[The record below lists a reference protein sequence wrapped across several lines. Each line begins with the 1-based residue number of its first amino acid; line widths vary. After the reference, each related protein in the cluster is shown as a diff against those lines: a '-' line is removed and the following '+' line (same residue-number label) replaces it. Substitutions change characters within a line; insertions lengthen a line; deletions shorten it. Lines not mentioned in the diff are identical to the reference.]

1 MTDTVTLIRNA
12 ATIIAWDGA
21 ARRHVYLRDADLAFC
36 GGTILHVGPD
46 YAGPAMTT
54 IDGRGRLL
62 MPGLVD
68 LHCHPFCEPL
78 NKGMWDEIGSPL
90 LYNTSLY
97 EYLTV
102 LEPDAAGIRA
112 CYQVA
117 LAELLMSGVTTIC
130 DLSPPSE
137 GWLDILGDSG
147 IRACVAP
154 LFRSGRWSTP
164 NGHRVVYDWDPAA
177 GRRGLDTALAE
188 IARAAQ
194 HPSGRL
200 FGMVSPSQVDTCTE
214 DLLRDASAAARAHG
228 LSFTIHAAQS
238 LAEFQEMTRRHG
250 LTPIQWLDRIG
261 CLGPR
266 TIIGHGI
273 FLDHH
278 GWTHWPAVDDLGRLA
293 ETGTT
298 VAHCPTVFARRGIA
312 LDHFGRY
319 RDRGVNLGI
328 GTDVYPHNMLEE
340 MRLACYAAR
349 IVSQSAASTHARDV
363 FAAATTGGA
372 AALGRPD
379 LGRLAVGAR
388 ADFAVVDLTHPAMRP
403 ARDPLRSLIYSAAER
418 ALRDVYVD
426 GIRVVVDGR
435 CLTIDYAAAGAAL
448 EEAQARALA
457 RIPSRDWAG
466 RDADAMAPPSFAWVD
481 RLA

>member
-1 MTDTVTLIRNA
+1 MTDTITLIRNA

-21 ARRHVYLRDADLAFC
+21 AQRHVYLRDADLAFR
-36 GGTILHVGPD
+36 GGTILHVGPG
-46 YAGPAMTT
+46 YAGPTTTT

-117 LAELLMSGVTTIC
+117 LAELLMSGVTTVC

-266 TIIGHGI
+266 SIIGHGI
-273 FLDHH
+273 FLDDHPSTRWH
-278 GWTHWPAVDDLGRLA
+278 TETDLKRLA

-312 LDHFGRY
+312 MKDLGRY
-319 RDRGVNLGI
+319 MRNGVNMGI
-328 GTDVYPHNMLEE
+328 GTDTYPHNMLEE
-340 MRLACYAAR
+340 LRHAGIYAR
-349 IVSQSAASTHARDV
+349 VMSETPRTLQTTDV
-363 FAAATTGGA
+363 FNAATIGGA
-372 AALGRPD
+372 KALGRD
-379 LGRLAVGAR
+379 DIGRLAVGCK
-388 ADFAVVDLTHPAMRP
+388 ADFSLVDIAHPMIRP
-403 ARDPLRSLIYSAAER
+403 AYDPVRSLIYAAGDR
-418 ALRDVYVD
+418 ALKAVFVD
-426 GIRVVVDGR
+426 GNKVVEDGEV
-435 CLTIDYAAAGAAL
+435 LTIDYRQAAEHL
-448 EEAQARALA
+448 HEAQKRVAANV
-457 RIPSRDWAG
+457 PKNDWAH
-466 RDADAMAPPSFAWVD
+466 RSAPKIAPPTFHWS
-481 RLA
+481 